1 MPIPTLL
8 EVFPK
13 IEARKVLV
21 WHVGKLPTYKG
32 LYKLNF
38 DEIVCFDL
46 RFKSM
51 LKGKYPEE
59 IIAIIPFPCRPV
71 AKVKGESDKKRARN
85 ELGIPSDK
93 IILFSFGKPPLYVY
107 KDYLW
112 LANELK
118 KIYDLKYLVIRSH
131 GDLPPEKD
139 FLEVRMGRP
148 EYEEIYKYLHA
159 ADIFL
164 LPKSETE
171 NIVVSSTLFQCLG
184 ALTPIVVPEV
194 RYVELMD
201 KEVVKYKN
209 REDLKQKVIRLI
221 EDENL
226 KEEVLRHAEQYV
238 RDNSAEK
245 IAKRFIRLF
254 ENILRR

>member
-1 MPIPTLL
+1 ML

-13 IEARKVLV
+13 
-21 WHVGKLPTYKG
+21 
-32 LYKLNF
+32 
-38 DEIVCFDL
+38 
-46 RFKSM
+46 
-51 LKGKYPEE
+51 
-59 IIAIIPFPCRPV
+59 
-71 AKVKGESDKKRARN
+71 
-85 ELGIPSDK
+85 
-93 IILFSFGKPPLYVY
+93 
-107 KDYLW
+107 
-112 LANELK
+112 
-118 KIYDLKYLVIRSH
+118 YDLKYLVLWSH
-131 GDLPPEKD
+131 GDLPPETD

-148 EYEEIYKYLHA
+148 EYEEINKYLRA

-164 LPKSETE
+164 LQKPETE
-171 NIVVSSTLFQCLG
+171 NIVVSSTVFQCLG
-184 ALTPIVVPEV
+184 ALTPIVVPEM

-226 KEEVLRHAEQYV
+226 KEDVLRHAEQYV

-254 ENILRR
+254 EDILRRRG